1 MPVGAVASVATVE
14 SHAVPPACLQS
25 ARLRPAEP
33 DVLKLYEPVAIVV
46 IAEPKA
52 AVVVAW
58 SASSA
63 AVVVVAAIMLVAEP
77 EAAVAAVIVRG
88 TVRCPNIQKGR
99 S

>member
-25 ARLRPAEP
+25 ARLRPADP

-63 AVVVVAAIMLVAEP
+63 AVGHSTMPEYTEGAELTTCSLKN
-77 EAAVAAVIVRG
+77 R
-88 TVRCPNIQKGR
+88 R
-99 S
+99 